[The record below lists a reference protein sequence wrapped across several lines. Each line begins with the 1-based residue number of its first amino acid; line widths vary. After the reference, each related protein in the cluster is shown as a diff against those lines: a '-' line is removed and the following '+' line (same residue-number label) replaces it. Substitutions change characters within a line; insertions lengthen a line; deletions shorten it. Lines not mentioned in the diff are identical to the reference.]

1 MVGIGA
7 VPNDGC
13 LTGSGL
19 GLASGVLCDEY
30 CRAVGVEDVFVAGD
44 VARWFHPGRQGHLR
58 MEHWTHAMDQAALVA
73 HNIVHPEEMRPC
85 TPVEYVWSDQYDWKI
100 QIVGH
105 PAAAATHTVIGG
117 FDEKARAAV
126 LFGDEAGRLT
136 AAVTVNWPRALLE
149 CRRLVFAGSALDAA
163 KQCVNALAPLPAP
176 TPKAAW

>member
-1 MVGIGA
+1 VVGIGA

-100 QIVGH
+100 QITGRTGPELDPV
-105 PAAAATHTVIGG
+105 TVHGNDPERS
-117 FDEKARAAV
+117 FAV
-126 LFGDEAGRLT
+126 LYGAPDGTMAGAL
-136 AAVTVNWPRALLE
+136 VTNWPRALIT
-149 CRRLVFAGSALDAA
+149 CRRVVGTVSVEEARRTVEALVRPLAGS
-163 KQCVNALAPLPAP
+163 VE
-176 TPKAAW
+176 